1 MDFACGLSFSSAG
14 SATNRAFPYSFY
26 HKHLPASMVDSLKAP
41 LLALLLNILPVGRQ
55 EAGGGGRQ
63 APLPPFFRHDTG
75 RGGRHAPLPPF
86 SRQEAG
92 GGGRSTPSPLPS
104 ERRHMKEAEDQLLPL
119 PHYSLSSSRLH
130 AEEAEKEEQ
139 KPSEIERS
147 PETTMH
153 LLSLTDIFLVSFR
166 LIGRLTVS

>member
-1 MDFACGLSFSSAG
+1 ME
-14 SATNRAFPYSFY
+14 
-26 HKHLPASMVDSLKAP
+26 
-41 LLALLLNILPVGRQ
+41 
-55 EAGGGGRQ
+55 EAGK
-63 APLPPFFRHDTG
+63 P
-75 RGGRHAPLPPF
+75 
-86 SRQEAG
+86 
-92 GGGRSTPSPLPS
+92 PSPLSSGMTQVEEADMPPS
-104 ERRHMKEAEDQLLPL
+104 PLSPGRRQVEEAEDQLLPL